1 LTTHTDREGGTGAD
15 RASITDFYDR
25 FTGKLIRD
33 YVQGNVRQLRA
44 FELVRSSIGPDT
56 RTVLDVGCGIGASS
70 ASYIEGCTGTTVHGV
85 DISPNNIRVA
95 TALFGGPRLRFS
107 VSDMETPPDDQRYDL
122 IALVDM
128 HEHIPRDKW
137 PRFHQVIEQCLGEH
151 GTVVTTT
158 PSPLHQQYLRE
169 HKPAGLQVVDETLE
183 LEDVAALA
191 DRLGGRVI
199 RYDWVGVYHRN
210 DYVHTVISR
219 APRFD
224 EIPRRARWVSHVRPP
239 VILSRA
245 EDLLRRVAVQV
256 ERRRRALHVRR
267 ALGISVVALIVAA
280 ADAVRCVTHP
290 GHRAVHAWGQI
301 AVSS

>member
-1 LTTHTDREGGTGAD
+1 LPTHTDREAPTGAD
-15 RASITDFYDR
+15 RASITEFYDR
-25 FTGKLIRD
+25 FTAKLIRD
-33 YVQGNVRQLRA
+33 YVQGNVRQSRA
-44 FELVRSSIGPDT
+44 FELVRSSIGPET

-70 ASYIEGCTGTTVHGV
+70 ASYVEGCTGTTVHGV

-107 VSDMETPPDDQRYDL
+107 VSDMAAPPDDQRYDL

-137 PRFHQVIEQCLGEH
+137 PRFHEVLEQCLGQH
-151 GTVVTTT
+151 GTVVMTT
-158 PSPLHQQYLRE
+158 PSPLHQQYLHE

-183 LEDVAALA
+183 LEDVVALA
-191 DRLGGRVI
+191 DRLGARII
-199 RYDWVGVYHRN
+199 RYDWIGVYHRN

-239 VILSRA
+239 AIVSRA

-256 ERRRRALHVRR
+256 ERRRRALRVRR
-267 ALGISVVALIVAA
+267 TLGISIVALIVAA
-280 ADAVRCVTHP
+280 AEAVRSVAQP
-290 GHRAVHAWGQI
+290 GHRAVPAWGQI
-301 AVSS
+301 AGST

>member
-1 LTTHTDREGGTGAD
+1 
-15 RASITDFYDR
+15 
-25 FTGKLIRD
+25 
-33 YVQGNVRQLRA
+33 
-44 FELVRSSIGPDT
+44 
-56 RTVLDVGCGIGASS
+56 
-70 ASYIEGCTGTTVHGV
+70 
-85 DISPNNIRVA
+85 
-95 TALFGGPRLRFS
+95 
-107 VSDMETPPDDQRYDL
+107 
-122 IALVDM
+122 
-128 HEHIPRDKW
+128 
-137 PRFHQVIEQCLGEH
+137 
-151 GTVVTTT
+151 
-158 PSPLHQQYLRE
+158 
-169 HKPAGLQVVDETLE
+169 VVDETLE

-267 ALGISVVALIVAA
+267 ALGISVVAMR
-280 ADAVRCVTHP
+280 DASRTSRRPRVGTDRGFQLSGNT
-290 GHRAVHAWGQI
+290 RI
-301 AVSS
+301 SL